1 MEALGSALKVFAEKH
16 LIPTVLSLL
25 VGAIIYST
33 TPTNFWFLIKLTKFG
48 YWLFASG
55 FVFIIIQLLLWLK
68 NGIGSVRYHNY
79 LRRSNNEY
87 DKKEEQQALNQ
98 LWQFV
103 DGFDQEDR
111 DYLKKFVESKNI
123 PIKIRG
129 YRYYSYG
136 KLFASDNIVNKQ
148 SGYDETGSYT
158 MYKLKDN
165 FYQFLKYSYETYG
178 KISNFD

>member
-1 MEALGSALKVFAEKH
+1 MEFLGGALKVFFEKH

-25 VGAIIYST
+25 VGAMIFSI
-33 TPTNFWFLIKLTKFG
+33 TPMNFWLLAKITKFG

-55 FVFIIIQLLLWLK
+55 CVFIIIQLLLWFK
-68 NGIGSVRYHNY
+68 SGIGRARYHNY
-79 LRRSNNEY
+79 LRKSNNEY
-87 DKKEEQQALNQ
+87 NKKETQQALNQ

-111 DYLKKFVESKNI
+111 DYLKKFVESKNK
-123 PIKIRG
+123 PVKIRG
-129 YRYYSYG
+129 FRHYSYG

-158 MYKLKDN
+158 MYKLKED
-165 FYQFLKYSYETYG
+165 FYQLLNYSYKTYG

>member
-16 LIPTVLSLL
+16 LIPTVFSLL
-25 VGAIIYST
+25 VGAMIYST
-33 TPTNFWFLIKLTKFG
+33 TPVNFWLITKLTKFG
-48 YWLFASG
+48 YWLFVSG
-55 FVFIIIQLLLWLK
+55 CIFIIVQLLLWLK
-68 NGIGSVRYHNY
+68 SNIGKARYHRY
-79 LRRSNNEY
+79 LKRSSSEY
-87 DKKEEQQALNQ
+87 NKKEEQQALNQ

-111 DYLKKFVESKNI
+111 DYLIKFVESKNS

-129 YRYYSYG
+129 FRHYSYG
-136 KLFASDNIVNKQ
+136 KLFASDNIINKQ

-158 MYKLKDN
+158 MYKLKED

>member
-1 MEALGSALKVFAEKH
+1 MEFLGSALKVFAERH

-25 VGAIIYST
+25 VGTIIFST
-33 TPTNFWFLIKLTKFG
+33 TPVDFWLLTKLTKFG
-48 YWLFASG
+48 YWLFLSG
-55 FVFIIIQLLLWLK
+55 CVFIIIQLLLWLK
-68 NGIGSVRYHNY
+68 SKISEVRYHNY
-79 LRRSNNEY
+79 LKISNNEHS
-87 DKKEEQQALNQ
+87 KKEAQQALNE

-103 DGFDQEDR
+103 DGLDQEDR
-111 DYLKKFVESKNI
+111 NYLNKFVENNNK

-129 YRYYSYG
+129 CRHYSYG
-136 KLFASDNIVNKQ
+136 KLFTSENLINKQ
-148 SGYDETGSYT
+148 NGYDETGSYT

>member
-25 VGAIIYST
+25 VGSIIYST
-33 TPTNFWFLIKLTKFG
+33 TPTDFWFLIKLTKFG
-48 YWLFASG
+48 FWLFASG
-55 FVFIIIQLLLWLK
+55 CVFIIIQLLLCLK
-68 NGIGSVRYHNY
+68 NRIGSARYHNY

-87 DKKEEQQALNQ
+87 NKRETQQALNQ
-98 LWQFV
+98 LWQFI

-111 DYLKKFVESKNI
+111 DYLKKFVENKNK

-129 YRYYSYG
+129 FRHYSYC

-148 SGYDETGSYT
+148 SGYDEMGSYT
-158 MYKLKDN
+158 MYKLKED
-165 FYQFLKYSYETYG
+165 FYQLLNYSYETYG